1 MKKYYFQIGEKIKS
15 KSNFGL
21 FIYLILFLGFDLFS
35 QNINNLDS
43 DFKLGNYKLKSPFK
57 IYEKNLTYKF
67 SSPSNSDL
75 KVYSSSVKIL
85 KISGAEKVK
94 EISLMFYKDKL
105 YTINIDFEGY
115 LSDYQE
121 SLIVND
127 LVALIGRPT
136 NYASNPNLKDD
147 ATYEVKKQ
155 YEWTSHDSVLLFIKS
170 GSPYYN
176 HSLALYSK
184 EIQNQILKDKFN

>member
-1 MKKYYFQIGEKIKS
+1 MKKYYFQIGKEIKS
-15 KSNFGL
+15 ISNFGI
-21 FIYLILFLGFDLFS
+21 FIYLILFWGFNLFS

-57 IYEKNLTYKF
+57 LYQNNLTFKF

-75 KVYSSSVKIL
+75 KVYSSSTKKL

-94 EISLMFYKDKL
+94 EISLMFYKDNL
-105 YTINIDFEGY
+105 YTINIDFDGY

-121 SLIVND
+121 SSIVND
-127 LVALIGRPT
+127 LIAIIGRPT
-136 NYASNPNLKDD
+136 NYVSNPNLKDNS
-147 ATYEVKKQ
+147 TYEVKKQ
-155 YEWTSHDSVLLFIKS
+155 FEWTSNDSVLLFIKS
-170 GSPYYN
+170 GSPFYQ
-176 HSLALYSK
+176 HSLALYST